1 LLRALRARCCGLG
14 GALTLF
20 SSSPHLTGGRPGR
33 GVRTLGRC
41 WQWNRFLEGVLTE
54 RPDRLREVLTET
66 VLPETY
72 G

>member
-1 LLRALRARCCGLG
+1 MYLLDHAGHA
-14 GALTLF
+14 
-20 SSSPHLTGGRPGR
+20 
-33 GVRTLGRC
+33 
-41 WQWNRFLEGVLTE
+41 VLTE